1 MTFLRQ
7 IIDAFSAWMD
17 SVATTINSIF
27 DRLGS
32 QPRVRLVEDAP
43 DTFTLHML
51 DDGKHANLPDHRIRM
66 AGGAIDDALPPEW
79 ATALHGSRAELVLRP
94 ARFLFRPLELPKRAT
109 EYLEGIVRSQIDR
122 LTPWTASEAVYSWTP
137 PVDATG
143 DRIHLTIAATARSMV
158 APYLQAIAGLGA
170 ASIVVATTAPG
181 AEPDAVPMRVLEHR
195 TPSAI
200 DVGRIR
206 TMLVAVFLLTG
217 LLAAVSIGVASV
229 VGDNLATEQQDLQR
243 KISARRAA
251 MRGGQDAIGASALQL
266 LERRKHTKP
275 SSVVVLEALSRLLP
289 DHTYVTELRVDGEKL
304 QVVGLTRDAPSLI
317 ELIEQSPHFAR
328 ATFFAATTRSP
339 GDAGERFHI
348 EARINR
354 VFGFGT

>member
-1 MTFLRQ
+1 MKFLRQ
-7 IIDAFSAWMD
+7 IIDGFSAWID
-17 SVATTINSIF
+17 SVAATINALF

-32 QPRVRLVEDAP
+32 QPRVRLIEDGP

-51 DDGKHANLPDHRIRM
+51 DDVKNSNLPDHRVRM
-66 AGGAIDDALPPEW
+66 ANGAIVGALPPNW
-79 ATALHGSRAELVLRP
+79 ATTLRGSRTELVLQP
-94 ARFLFRPLELPKRAT
+94 SRFLFRPLELPKRAT

-122 LTPWTASEAVYSWTP
+122 LTPWSANEAVYSWTP
-137 PVDATG
+137 PIDATN
-143 DRIHLTIAATARSMV
+143 DRIHLTIAATARAMI
-158 APYLQAIAGLGA
+158 APYLQAIASLGA
-170 ASIVVATTAPG
+170 SSIVVATRAPDSQ
-181 AEPDAVPMRVLEHR
+181 PDAVPMRVFEQR
-195 TPSAI
+195 TRSVI

-206 TMLVAVFLLTG
+206 TILVGVFVLTG
-217 LLAAVSIGVASV
+217 LLAAISIGVEAV

-251 MRGGQDAIGASALQL
+251 MRGSQDVAGASALQM
-266 LERRKHTKP
+266 LERRKHTRP
-275 SSVVVLEALSRLLP
+275 STVVVLEALSRLLP
-289 DHTYVTELRVDGEKL
+289 DHTYVTELRVEGEKL

-339 GDAGERFHI
+339 GEAGERFHI
-348 EARINR
+348 EARINP

>member
-1 MTFLRQ
+1 MNFLRQ
-7 IIDAFSAWMD
+7 IIDAFSAWID

-32 QPRVRLVEDAP
+32 QPHVRLVEDAP
-43 DTFTLHML
+43 DTFTLHMIEG
-51 DDGKHANLPDHRIRM
+51 GKRANLPDHRIRM
-66 AGGAIDDALPPEW
+66 AEGAIDDALPPDW
-79 ATALHGSRAELVLRP
+79 ASALRGSRTELVLRP
-94 ARFLFRPLELPKRAT
+94 SRFLFRPLELPKRAT

-122 LTPWTASEAVYSWTP
+122 LTPWTANEAVYSWTP
-137 PVDATG
+137 PVDAAS

-158 APYLQAIAGLGA
+158 TPYVRAIADLGA
-170 ASIVVATTAPG
+170 ASIVVATAAPG
-181 AEPDAVPMRVLEHR
+181 AGPDAVPMRVLEQR
-195 TPSAI
+195 TRTAI

-206 TMLVAVFLLTG
+206 TVLAAVFLLTG
-217 LLAAVSIGVASV
+217 LVAAVSIGVASV
-229 VGDNLATEQQDLQR
+229 AGDNLTTEQQDLQR

-251 MRGGQDAIGASALQL
+251 MRGGPDAIGASALQL

-289 DHTYVTELRVDGEKL
+289 DHTYVTEFRIDGEKL

-317 ELIEQSPHFAR
+317 ELIEKSPHFAH

-348 EARINR
+348 EARINP